1 MKRNL
6 SIFPLLLLMLFTG
19 DPAVSADWN
28 KGIAAYQ
35 TGDYTTALDKFFSL
49 ADQGHAH
56 AQFNL
61 GVMYRGGI
69 GVPQNNDM
77 AVMWYTLAA
86 KQGLARAQSLLGSMY
101 RGGKSVTQDDKIAI
115 KWYTLAAEQGD
126 ADARYYLGVM
136 YKRGVL
142 QDYIY
147 AYMWWDIAASSGDKM
162 SAKNRDIIAE
172 KMTLSQ
178 IKKAQ
183 NLVKQCVEKKY
194 KGC

>member
-56 AQFNL
+56 AQFNF
-61 GVMYRGGI
+61 GVMHRGGI
-69 GVPQNNDM
+69 GVPQNDDM

-86 KQGLARAQSLLGSMY
+86 KQGLPRCQM
-101 RGGKSVTQDDKIAI
+101 
-115 KWYTLAAEQGD
+115 AE
-126 ADARYYLGVM
+126 
-136 YKRGVL
+136 
-142 QDYIY
+142 
-147 AYMWWDIAASSGDKM
+147 SF
-162 SAKNRDIIAE
+162 
-172 KMTLSQ
+172 
-178 IKKAQ
+178 
-183 NLVKQCVEKKY
+183 
-194 KGC
+194 

>member
-6 SIFPLLLLMLFTG
+6 SIFALSLLMLFVVG
-19 DPAVSADWN
+19 SAFSADWN
-28 KGIAAYQ
+28 KGVAAYQ
-35 TGDYTTALDKFFSL
+35 TGDYATALDEFFPL
-49 ADQGHAH
+49 ADQGHTH

-86 KQGLARAQSLLGSMY
+86 KRGLARAQSLLGSMY
-101 RGGKSVTQDDKIAI
+101 REGKSVTQDNKIAI